1 MQVHNFSFGKRVR
14 KAESLFLPATITYDF
29 GCISVTIGGCRMPCL
44 TMDFVND
51 SLRMV
56 SLSGE
61 MEYEKSSKSISE
73 VSRLLG
79 HMC

>member
-1 MQVHNFSFGKRVR
+1 
-14 KAESLFLPATITYDF
+14 
-29 GCISVTIGGCRMPCL
+29 MPCL

-61 MEYEKSSKSISE
+61 MEYEKSAKSISE

>member
-1 MQVHNFSFGKRVR
+1 
-14 KAESLFLPATITYDF
+14 
-29 GCISVTIGGCRMPCL
+29 
-44 TMDFVND
+44 
-51 SLRMV
+51 MV

-61 MEYEKSSKSISE
+61 MEYEKSAKSISE